1 MKKLLISLLL
11 VSSFAH
17 AEQWL
22 EMPNAAG
29 GKIILLQVT
38 CSDSKG
44 RMVIAT
50 TPEGNNVSG
59 CWWYFA
65 DMVHVL
71 WKNGESSSFPSEAF
85 SLKEKK

>member
-1 MKKLLISLLL
+1 MKKLLIALLMA
-11 VSSFAH
+11 SSIAH

-29 GKIILLQVT
+29 GKILLLQAT

-50 TPEGNNVSG
+50 TPEGINVHG

-71 WKNGESSSFPSEAF
+71 WKNGESSSFPSQSFA
-85 SLKEKK
+85 LKEKQ